1 MPKKENC
8 VPGNAAATEE
18 CREYIEQVHL

>member
-1 MPKKENC
+1 VPKKENC
-8 VPGNAAATEE
+8 VPGNVAAAEE